1 MGKRDVRLHPQDRQ
15 TQRSEKLSGP
25 AQTLDRGTHLRLAQL
40 LQTTLQRLRTP
51 PQLSRNHDS
60 HRLRPPTPQAIPLV
74 FRQVLRTP
82 TSNQMASGGVSHAI
96 RSMTEFEK
104 RS

>member
-60 HRLRPPTPQAIPLV
+60 HRLRPPTPQAIHLV
-74 FRQVLRTP
+74 FRQVLT
-82 TSNQMASGGVSHAI
+82 QFKLFFSGVIKGW
-96 RSMTEFEK
+96 TEQDEQLILLV
-104 RS
+104 